1 MRPYSAVSRGSVQFF
16 LVWIDAAEAR
26 IEGLPA
32 LENEERRALLA
43 EQDFARQYFRA
54 VLQQATAD

>member
-1 MRPYSAVSRGSVQFF
+1 MRPYSAVSRGSLQYF
-16 LVWIDAAEAR
+16 LDWIDAAEAR

-43 EQDFARQYFRA
+43 EQDFARQYFNA
-54 VLQQATAD
+54 LLQKATTD